1 MISTLLLQAAPP
13 PSAAPPSAAPPSAAP
28 PPSAA
33 APTGSGA
40 TTAPGSPSASGPFGA
55 LCGGGQGS
63 FPLMMI
69 MMIAVFY
76 FILIRPQQK
85 KQKETDSW
93 LKSLK
98 KGDEVVT
105 SGGVIGRI
113 SGLTDNTVTL
123 EVQEKVRIKVL
134 RSSVS
139 GKAPGTAAAA
149 TTETEKK

>member
-1 MISTLLLQAAPP
+1 MMSTLLMQAAAPPPSATP
-13 PSAAPPSAAPPSAAP
+13 PSAAPPSAAPTT
-28 PPSAA
+28 
-33 APTGSGA
+33 TG
-40 TTAPGSPSASGPFGA
+40 TQAPGSSTGGGSPFGA
-55 LCGGGQGS
+55 LCGGS
-63 FPLMMI
+63 NNPLVMI
-69 MMIAVFY
+69 LPMIAIFY

-85 KQKETDSW
+85 KQKEQDSW

-113 SGLTDNTVTL
+113 SGLTDATVTL

-139 GKAPGTAAAA
+139 GKAPGATAA
-149 TTETEKK
+149 TTTEPEKK

>member
-1 MISTLLLQAAPP
+1 MISTLLLQAAP

-28 PPSAA
+28 PPSAPA
-33 APTGSGA
+33 GSGS
-40 TTAPGSPSASGPFGA
+40 TQAPGSPSPGGPFGA

-69 MMIAVFY
+69 LMIAVFY

-85 KQKETDSW
+85 KQKEQDTW

-113 SGLTDNTVTL
+113 SGLTDSTVTL

-139 GKAPGTAAAA
+139 GKAPGA
-149 TTETEKK
+149 TTTTTTEPEKK

>member
-1 MISTLLLQAAPP
+1 
-13 PSAAPPSAAPPSAAP
+13 
-28 PPSAA
+28 
-33 APTGSGA
+33 
-40 TTAPGSPSASGPFGA
+40 
-55 LCGGGQGS
+55 
-63 FPLMMI
+63 MMVL
-69 MMIAVFY
+69 MIAVFY

-85 KQKETDSW
+85 KQKETESW

-98 KGDEVVT
+98 KGDDVVT

-139 GKAPGTAAAA
+139 GKAPGAAAA
-149 TTETEKK
+149 TTEPEKK